1 MDINPEGKK
10 KPCRHRIYRVFAI
23 RRGRRIRTLNK
34 GFGDPRV
41 TITPCP
47 YIRNITIIGVV
58 IGVVKEKMR

>member
-34 GFGDPRV
+34 GFGVLTYQLLHALIHKD
-41 TITPCP
+41 
-47 YIRNITIIGVV
+47 
-58 IGVVKEKMR
+58 